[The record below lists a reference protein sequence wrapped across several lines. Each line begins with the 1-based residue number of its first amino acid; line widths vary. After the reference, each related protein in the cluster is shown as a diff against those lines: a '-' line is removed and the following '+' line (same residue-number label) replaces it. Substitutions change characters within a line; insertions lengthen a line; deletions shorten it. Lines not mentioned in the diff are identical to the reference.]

1 MLEVRCSGTPYEIG
15 HRHGTAAKDKVNGSI
30 SFYEDL
36 FQETCSMNWGAVRQ
50 EAEKYIE
57 PLRRISLR
65 HVEEMQGLADGAGV
79 DLLDIIALNVRTEIT
94 FSLYTDDA
102 TTPIQTDGCTGVA
115 YRQPNG
121 QMLLAQNWDWQPKQS
136 PNLLICHISQ
146 PGTDM
151 PNISM
156 VTEAGVIG
164 KIGINSA
171 GVGTVLNAIR
181 ARGVDNTKLP
191 IHLALRTALESRSAR
206 EAAGKLY
213 KLGTA
218 GSGHILVSDP
228 REALGLECTSI
239 GIKEINLDSS
249 GALVHTNHLLL
260 EHPGVDEPGWLP
272 DSKVRFARMSE
283 LVQDKLAS
291 DSINHDSLFEL
302 FKDEQGY
309 PASINRDVTAHRDG
323 TTTLFNINM
332 DLAKG
337 KAMNFSTFTAVHL
350 VETYD
355 DLNLQLLLF
364 ERSKLP
370 RRLRDPGCRRTS
382 LVPDKPPTAK
392 SAIMNIAYNSALR
405 QSKSLAAE
413 LQNLN
418 TKPQASPSEI
428 GNVSASIATFTKT
441 LDDYQSLARQEIVPK
456 KQEEAFARV
465 KRFRENLSD
474 FRGQIDSLKKA
485 REDAQHQ
492 ANRTEL
498 LGRRPYNAT
507 PENPYANATTTNTH
521 STFQPR
527 HPPQSN
533 GPLTTG
539 SPDEMREA
547 HAFREQNFF
556 SNTNQALDDYIARG
570 QAVLGDLGQQREM
583 LKSTQKRL
591 YSVANT
597 LGVSGD
603 TIRMVERRAKE
614 DKWIFAAGVVIFFL
628 FCWLVLHFLR

>member
-15 HRHGTAAKDKVNGSI
+15 HQHGAAAKHKVNGSI

-36 FQETCSMNWGAVRQ
+36 FQETCSMNWEAVRQ
-50 EAEKYIE
+50 EARKYIE
-57 PLRRISLR
+57 PLQNISPR
-65 HVEEMQGLADGAGV
+65 HVEEMHGLADGAGV
-79 DLLDIIALNVRTEIT
+79 DILDIIALNVRTEIT
-94 FSLYTDDA
+94 FSLYTDDP

-121 QMLLAQNWDWQPKQS
+121 QMLLAQNWDWQPKQA

-191 IHLALRTALESRSAR
+191 IHIALRTALESRSAR
-206 EAAGKLY
+206 EAANKLY
-213 KLGTA
+213 QMGTA

-228 REALGLECTSI
+228 CEALGLECTSI
-239 GIKEINLDSS
+239 GIKEINLNNN
-249 GALVHTNHLLL
+249 GTLVHTNHLLL

-291 DSINHDSLFEL
+291 ANINHDSLFEL

-309 PASINRDVTAHRDG
+309 PASINRDVTAHRNG

-337 KAMNFSTFTAVHL
+337 KA
-350 VETYD
+350 
-355 DLNLQLLLF
+355 
-364 ERSKLP
+364 
-370 RRLRDPGCRRTS
+370 
-382 LVPDKPPTAK
+382 
-392 SAIMNIAYNSALR
+392 INIAYNSALR

-418 TKPQASPSEI
+418 TKSQASPSEI

-492 ANRTEL
+492 TNRTEL